1 LRFISDGGRTSVAR
15 ISKYLWV
22 RNGVRANGN
31 GSWPNHMCADIV
43 LVKIAADGNSSS
55 VSQTPRAGFN
65 KRALADCD

>member
-1 LRFISDGGRTSVAR
+1 
-15 ISKYLWV
+15 
-22 RNGVRANGN
+22 
-31 GSWPNHMCADIV
+31 MCADIV